1 MRAAAS
7 RVLLLVFAAALGAG
21 VGCSEPT
28 TACRG
33 PAGEINVCINGRRIE
48 FSDQYPPHRHEAGSL
63 YVPVEPVA
71 RQLRIDVRTVI
82 RGDGQSAVV
91 TVGGR
96 PFDPAMAFTAKGVH
110 VHDGQVYV
118 PLRELAAAARL
129 KLDMDAETGTAGFA
143 R

>member
-1 MRAAAS
+1 
-7 RVLLLVFAAALGAG
+7 VLLLVIAGAVAA
-21 VGCSEPT
+21 GCSRPT

-33 PAGEINVCINGRRIE
+33 PAEEINICMNGRRIE
-48 FSDQYPPHRHEAGSL
+48 FTERYLPHRHESGSL
-63 YVPVEPVA
+63 YVPVEPLA

-82 RGDGQSAVV
+82 RGDGQSAIV

-96 PFDPAMAFTAKGVH
+96 PFDPAMASTAKGVH

-129 KLDMDAETGTAGFA
+129 QLDMDAETGTAGFA